1 MENSMMVRE
10 LALVAL
16 QRLYVTVDGFMAAQ
30 KTLITVTSHAHHD
43 VFLSERRLLEGRA
56 VDD

>member
-1 MENSMMVRE
+1 MMVRE

-16 QRLYVTVDGFMAAQ
+16 QRLYVAIDGFMAAQ

-43 VFLSERRLLEGRA
+43 VFLPERRFLEGWA
-56 VDD
+56 IAD